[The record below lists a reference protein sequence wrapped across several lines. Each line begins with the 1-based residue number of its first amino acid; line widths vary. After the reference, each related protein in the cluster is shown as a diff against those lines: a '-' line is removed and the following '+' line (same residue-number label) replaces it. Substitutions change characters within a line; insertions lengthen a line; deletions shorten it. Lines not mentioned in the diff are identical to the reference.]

1 MKKILITGSHGF
13 LGRNISKILSKKS
26 YIVHGIGNGNWTK
39 NYYKKWGF
47 DYLLNGEVNLKNLS
61 KNFKN
66 FDYIIHCAGSGKVGL
81 PYKKDFNKNVN
92 STKSV
97 LEFVKRSSPKSKVI
111 YLSSYSVYGENYRF
125 KLKENFKTKPVSIY
139 AKNKKKAEN
148 LCLNYSN
155 KYNSDLLIMRVASL
169 YGEGLEKQFIYDACQ
184 KLTNKINNFYG
195 TGEEKRDFIHISDM
209 CKLVLHFIKKD
220 FQGSNV
226 VNCGTGNGQK
236 IKDVLNL
243 ILKHLNVNITPI
255 FNRAGLKDNP
265 KNLIANI
272 KKLENSGF
280 SPKKNFNAGIKQ
292 YINWFKKN
300 NI

>member
-236 IKDVLNL
+236 IKTVLNL
-243 ILKHLNVNITPI
+243 ILKHLNMDITPI
-255 FNRAGLKDNP
+255 FNRARLKDNP

-272 KKLENSGF
+272 KKLETLGF
-280 SPKKNFNAGIKQ
+280 SSKKNFNTGIKQ